1 MVESICTR
9 SCECRTI
16 PSILITGSHIV
27 CGVILLG
34 DCEVQGISARAIIV
48 VCIII
53 GVGTTL
59 VVVYIMPDVLLASI
73 LMEGVMCA
81 VMDCEVQ
88 GVSAEASIIVC
99 IVVSICTALCVVDIV
114 PWILFASILMIGV
127 VSAVIDCEVEG
138 VSVGAR

>member
-27 CGVILLG
+27 SGVIVLG
-34 DCEVQGISARAIIV
+34 DCE
-48 VCIII
+48 
-53 GVGTTL
+53 
-59 VVVYIMPDVLLASI
+59 
-73 LMEGVMCA
+73 E
-81 VMDCEVQ
+81 Q
-88 GVSAEASIIVC
+88 GVCAGATFVVC

-114 PWILFASILMIGV
+114 PCILFASILMIGV
-127 VSAVIDCEVEG
+127 VGAVINYEVEG